1 MPDTVFGLPIHP
13 LIVHAT
19 VVAVPVT
26 ALLLAATLFSPKVR
40 DWAGPLPLI
49 LAVISTILAP
59 LSTSTGENL
68 QRQVGESKL
77 VEEHAE
83 LGGLLI
89 WWCIGML
96 VVAAASYFLRRNR
109 RELARGMSIALVAAG
124 VVATAGTLVQVVLIG
139 HSGAKAAWGDVATS
153 SASSGSQSSDSDGD
167 DG

>member
-1 MPDTVFGLPIHP
+1 MPETVFGLPIHP

-26 ALLLAATLFSPKVR
+26 ALLLAATLLSPRVR
-40 DWAGPLPLI
+40 AWAGPLPLV
-49 LAVISTILAP
+49 LAVASTILAP

-68 QRQVGESKL
+68 EHMVGESKL

-83 LGGLLI
+83 LGDMLV

-96 VVAAASYFLRRNR
+96 IVAAASYFLRRNR
-109 RELARGMSIALVAAG
+109 RELARGASIALVAAG
-124 VVATAGTLVQVVLIG
+124 VVVSLGTLVQVVLIG
-139 HSGAKAAWGDVATS
+139 HSGAEAAWHGVATS
-153 SASSGSQSSDSDGD
+153 SASGQSGSDGD

>member
-26 ALLLAATLFSPKVR
+26 ALLLGATLFSPKIR
-40 DWAGPLPLI
+40 DWAGPLPMI
-49 LAVISTILAP
+49 LALVSTVLAP
-59 LSTSTGENL
+59 LSTSSGENL
-68 QRQVGESKL
+68 EHMVGESKL
-77 VEEHAE
+77 VQEHAE
-83 LGGLLI
+83 LGDMLV

-109 RELARGMSIALVAAG
+109 RELARGASIAIVAAG
-124 VVATAGTLVQVVLIG
+124 VVVSLGTLVQVVLIG
-139 HSGAKAAWGDVATS
+139 HSGAEAAWSGVASS
-153 SASSGSQSSDSDGD
+153 SASSGSQSGSDGD